1 MSAWIA
7 RAQTD
12 TMIDQLTTMLRAA
25 DTALDQSHAYQSK
38 GHLYGNLHTALS
50 DLLSYRYGANNGAN
64 ILSSMVE
71 CGEGAGYVVGQF
83 RNNDHA
89 TALEAVGTV
98 HTYTFTFWTGN
109 TQTVMAQ
116 SARDAALT
124 AYDADYLDSYV
135 VADDCLEYPDMFVVL
150 STNYEMVCTVTR
162 TYCDCPNNYQWSLP
176 NYSDGDQEWFCFAC
190 DLPTNVFTP
199 TR

>member
-1 MSAWIA
+1 VKLTDATA
-7 RAQTD
+7 PTD
-12 TMIDQLTTMLRAA
+12 TMIDQLATMLHAA
-25 DTALDQSHAYQSK
+25 DTATDQSHAYQSK

-98 HTYTFTFWTGN
+98 HTYTLTFWTGN
-109 TQTVMAQ
+109 TQTVTAQ

-124 AYDADYLDSYV
+124 IYSAEYLHVYAIDPE
-135 VADDCLEYPDMFVVL
+135 LLGYPDAYEIL
-150 STNYEMVCTVTR
+150 STDYDTECTVTR
-162 TYCDCPNNYQWSLP
+162 TYCDCPDSNRWSRP
-176 NYSDGDQEWFCFAC
+176 NYSDGNQEWFCFAC
-190 DLPTNVFTP
+190 ELPTNVFTP